1 MSLADLGR
9 RAVACKH
16 WRWMP
21 GMLLQWRTSSGVVY
35 RGRVCNI
42 EEPDAVWCEGRE
54 DRFDWPELPKCWPD
68 LSDPAT
74 LGCLLALV
82 REAWGSDEWSRS
94 VVPVFNGIDA
104 WTVGCLDMQGR
115 KAPRLLFLVN
125 KINCMPVGIGSSEAG
140 ALVIALEAAP

>member
-1 MSLADLGR
+1 MNLEDLGR

-16 WRWMP
+16 WRWMG
-21 GMLLQWRTSSGVVY
+21 GMAVIDRPMWRVVDRIDLPPYMVRGYEEELLDGMM
-35 RGRVCNI
+35 
-42 EEPDAVWCEGRE
+42 
-54 DRFDWPELPKCWPD
+54 PD

-74 LGCLLALV
+74 LGCLLHLV

-125 KINCMPVGIGSSEAG
+125 KITCMPVGIGSSEAE
-140 ALVIALEAAP
+140 ALIIALEAAP

>member
-1 MSLADLGR
+1 MNLADLGR

-21 GMLLQWRTSSGVVY
+21 GMLMSAGMTTFRIRFEGDENVDRCGV
-35 RGRVCNI
+35 
-42 EEPDAVWCEGRE
+42 
-54 DRFDWPELPKCWPD
+54 PD

-74 LGCLLALV
+74 LGCLLHLV

-115 KAPRLLFLVN
+115 KSPRLLFLVN
-125 KINCMPVGIGSSEAG
+125 KINCMPVGIGSSEAE
-140 ALVIALEAAP
+140 ALVIALESAP

>member
-1 MSLADLGR
+1 ME
-9 RAVACKH
+9 
-16 WRWMP
+16 
-21 GMLLQWRTSSGVVY
+21 GMQVEPLRFRVVWLTEDMIGESDQTSYFWKNV
-35 RGRVCNI
+35 
-42 EEPDAVWCEGRE
+42 PDI
-54 DRFDWPELPKCWPD
+54 FPD

-74 LGCLLALV
+74 LGCLLHLV

-125 KINCMPVGIGSSEAG
+125 KINCMPVGIGSSEAE

>member
-1 MSLADLGR
+1 MSNQTSLEELGR
-9 RAVACKH
+9 RAVTCKH

-21 GMLLQWRTSSGVVY
+21 GMLLLPHVDG
-35 RGRVCNI
+35 
-42 EEPDAVWCEGRE
+42 CECCE
-54 DRFDWPELPKCWPD
+54 DRNFPRRAARLPAVFTTDIDVPD

-74 LGCLLALV
+74 LGCLLHLV
-82 REAWGSDEWSRS
+82 RQAWGSDEWSRN

-104 WTVGCLDMQGR
+104 WTVGCLDMQGS

-125 KINCMPVGIGSSEAG
+125 KINCMPVGIGSSEAE

>member
-1 MSLADLGR
+1 MKADELGR

-21 GMLLQWRTSSGVVY
+21 GMLLQWRTSRGAVY
-35 RGRVCNI
+35 CGRVCNI

-74 LGCLLALV
+74 LGCLLHLV
-82 REAWGSDEWSRS
+82 REAHEDADIVAFVVHSHGSPERWCVDVGPDPDFHDE
-94 VVPVFNGIDA
+94 
-104 WTVGCLDMQGR
+104 R
-115 KAPRLLFLVN
+115 KYVYRTTEV
-125 KINCMPVGIGSSEAG
+125 E
-140 ALVIALEAAP
+140 ALVAALEVAP

>member
-1 MSLADLGR
+1 MNLEDLGR
-9 RAVACKH
+9 RAAACKH

-21 GMLLQWRTSSGVVY
+21 GMLLLPHIDG
-35 RGRVCNI
+35 CECC
-42 EEPDAVWCEGRE
+42 EERNFPRRAARLPAVFTT
-54 DRFDWPELPKCWPD
+54 DIDVPD

-74 LGCLLALV
+74 LGCLLHLV

-125 KINCMPVGIGSSEAG
+125 KINCMPVGIGFSEAE
-140 ALVIALEAAP
+140 ALVIALEAAA